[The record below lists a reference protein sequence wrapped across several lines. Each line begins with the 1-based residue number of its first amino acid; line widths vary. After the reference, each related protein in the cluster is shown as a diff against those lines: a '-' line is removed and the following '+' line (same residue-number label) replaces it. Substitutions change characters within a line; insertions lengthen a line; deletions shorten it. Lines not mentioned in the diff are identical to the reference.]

1 MNAIFA
7 SDKSKVVKSGQRQR
21 KQGRRNILHSLED
34 QSDHSSE
41 NMAHSEDQMQGNGQV
56 SSCFVAV
63 EPSGNKTQTSVRVS
77 SGPNTL
83 SDV

>member
-7 SDKSKVVKSGQRQR
+7 SDKVDVVKNGQRRR
-21 KQGRRNILHSLED
+21 KQGRRNILHSLDD

-41 NMAHSEDQMQGNGQV
+41 NVAHSDDQMQGNRRV
-56 SSCFVAV
+56 SSRFVAV
-63 EPSGNKTQTSVRVS
+63 EPSGNKTQTSVRAS